1 MYIGGCES
9 RVWGSHE
16 AIRLDRTLGW
26 NMNLLRGMG
35 FVVFFVGT
43 GVVLGQAQQVRPQIV
58 TRSELEGGVAV
69 VQVAPRFVTTIRL
82 PEAVNSIVV
91 GDPSEFQVEHSARE
105 PELVFVKPLTTQPEE
120 TNLLISTADG
130 EDVSLLL
137 VSRGKDGKAAPI
149 KVDLLVKYQS
159 ARGFLVQPSA
169 FPFALVGETVPLT
182 QPNVANGSSS
192 ETQGNVVSP
201 KTLGDPPTKSARGKD
216 LDQLLK
222 QQEQAPLPVL
232 YGTHLRLENKGG
244 DPIRAGVSEV
254 TDVGQDV
261 TVLFSVVNP
270 TKHAILLMPPQVQLA
285 GRTKSGKLI
294 HHSHWTSSEQLP
306 VVEFRLSRWRLA
318 PGERADGVALFERPP
333 YKMSNE
339 TLLLQMAE
347 AGAVNRPAL
356 APIGFGVSTLRE
368 GPNGRGK

>member
-1 MYIGGCES
+1 MDWTLGWS
-9 RVWGSHE
+9 MN
-16 AIRLDRTLGW
+16 LFRTLG
-26 NMNLLRGMG
+26 
-35 FVVFFVGT
+35 FVIFFVGT
-43 GVVLGQAQQVRPQIV
+43 GVALGQAQQVRPQIV

-137 VSRGKDGKAAPI
+137 VSRGEDGKAVPI
-149 KVDLLVKYQS
+149 TVDLLVKYQS
-159 ARGFLVQPSA
+159 AKGFLVQPSA

-182 QPNVANGSSS
+182 QPNVANRSNSKPQAAVASSAI
-192 ETQGNVVSP
+192 
-201 KTLGDPPTKSARGKD
+201 LGDPPAKTAQEPG

-222 QQEQAPLPVL
+222 QQEQAPLPAL
-232 YGTHLRLENKGG
+232 YGTHLRVKNGG
-244 DPIRAGVSEV
+244 EDPIRAGVSEV
-254 TDVGQDV
+254 VDGGQNV
-261 TVLFSVVNP
+261 IVLFSVVNP

-285 GRTKSGKLI
+285 GQTKSGKLI
-294 HHSHWTSSEQLP
+294 HHSHWSSSEQLP
-306 VVEFRLSRWRLA
+306 VLGFRLSKWRLG
-318 PGERADGVALFERPP
+318 PGERGDGVALFERPP

-347 AGAVNRPAL
+347 AGAVDKPAL
-356 APIGFGVSTLRE
+356 APIGFGVNTSRE
-368 GPNGRGK
+368 GRNGGEE

>member
-1 MYIGGCES
+1 
-9 RVWGSHE
+9 
-16 AIRLDRTLGW
+16 
-26 NMNLLRGMG
+26 MNLFRRMG

-43 GVVLGQAQQVRPQIV
+43 GVALGQAQQVRPQIV

-105 PELVFVKPLTTQPEE
+105 PELVFVKPLTPQPEE

-137 VSRGKDGKAAPI
+137 VSRGEDGKDAPI

-159 ARGFLVQPSA
+159 AKGFLVQPSA

-182 QPNVANGSSS
+182 QPNVANGSNSK
-192 ETQGNVVSP
+192 TQGNVISP
-201 KTLGDPPTKSARGKD
+201 KALGDPPTKSARGTD

-232 YGTHLRLENKGG
+232 YGTHLRLKNKGG
-244 DPIRAGVSEV
+244 DPICAGVSEV
-254 TDVGQDV
+254 TDGGQDV

-285 GRTKSGKLI
+285 GRTKSGKFI

-306 VVEFRLSRWRLA
+306 VIEFRLSRWRLG

-356 APIGFGVSTLRE
+356 APIGFGVSTPRE